1 MSMKKCQSRKNK
13 TNIQQKPEKK
23 YIKNKNSKKKKKKV
37 KKSKNKKKNKHLNI

>member
-1 MSMKKCQSRKNK
+1 MNMNKCQLRKDK
-13 TNIQQKPEKK
+13 ISIQQKPEKK